1 MNIIEKLTELGFA
14 LDSYGYGKHE
24 CICPFCSFARKPQ
37 HQNQKCAAVWIEE
50 DFATYNCI
58 HCGERGFVHSDKK
71 IERKEIKYKKPSRGT
86 TNTLIG
92 AEDLIKSRGIS
103 LETANKMGLY
113 VVKDPKS
120 GENWLAFPFYKAGEV
135 VNIKYRKI
143 SEKAFMQE
151 KNPEPV
157 VYNYDN
163 AFSALHKYNNTIIVV
178 EGEWDCL
185 TFIEAG
191 FDNCVSIPAGSIG
204 SPVEKNYNGSKFDFL
219 KVSAPLFDSAS
230 KIILAL
236 DNDDPGHFMTQALV
250 DRLGCERCFLVDWGV
265 YKVQGKDANDFWVND
280 KSIIKD
286 AINIAKPIP
295 IRGIKHAVSD
305 PEGFIYYLLNGLKDT
320 ISSGFEN
327 LDSMIKF
334 APGNFI
340 TLTGNPGSGKSLFL
354 TSMIMNMAIKYG
366 IKTLYCA
373 FENSENQLMAKW
385 AQLLLREPVFPMDE
399 SKVPKIRSTFNF
411 MKEHFLIMEDETAN
425 LNADTI
431 VEFAERAVRQ
441 EGVKIVI
448 IDPLNKITFPRTES
462 LTQDIGVLLNKLIS
476 FTRRNN
482 VITFLVAHPT
492 KPSDRKLDEQS
503 IPNGFDIAGSA
514 NFLNMSDIIMTVHRK
529 QSASGWKSQHLMV
542 MVSKVRDTN
551 YGHEGTVYFDY
562 NIRTGEYTPCSKN
575 EFNAEVEKKEP
586 VFVYG
591 FD

>member
-1 MNIIEKLTELGFA
+1 MNVIEKLTNIGFD

-24 CICPFCSFARKPQ
+24 CICPFCSASRKPQ
-37 HQNQKCAAVWIEE
+37 HQKQKCAAVWIEE

-58 HCGERGFVHSDKK
+58 HCGEHGFVHTDKK
-71 IERKEIKYKKPSRGT
+71 IERREVKYNKPTRVPLE
-86 TNTLIG
+86 TLVG
-92 AEDLIKSRGIS
+92 AEDLILSRGIS
-103 LETANKMGLY
+103 LKTATKMGLY
-113 VVKDPKS
+113 VQKS
-120 GENWLAFPFYKAGEV
+120 KKNNELWLAFPYYKGGEL
-135 VNIKYRKI
+135 VNIKYRAVA
-143 SEKAFMQE
+143 EKKFMQE

-163 AFSALHKYNNTIIVV
+163 AFNCLHEHNDTVIVV

-191 FDNCVSIPAGSIG
+191 YDNCVSIPAGSIG
-204 SPVEKNYNGSKFDFL
+204 SPVEKTYNGSKFDFI
-219 KVSAPLFDSAS
+219 KASAPLFDSAK

-236 DNDDPGHFMTQALV
+236 DNDEPGRFMTQALI
-250 DRLGCERCFLVDWGV
+250 DRFGAERCLLVNWGE
-265 YKVQGKDANDFWVND
+265 YKIQGKDANDFWRQE
-280 KSIIKD
+280 KAIIPD
-286 AINIAKPIP
+286 AINMAKPIP
-295 IRGIKHAVSD
+295 LTGVKYAVSD
-305 PEGFIYYLLNGLKDT
+305 PEGFIYYLLNGVKDA

-327 LDSMIKF
+327 LDSVIKF

-354 TSMIMNMAIKYG
+354 TSMIMNMAKKYG

-385 AQLLLREPVFPMDE
+385 AQILLKEPVFPMEE
-399 SKVPKIRSTFNF
+399 SKVPRIRTTFDF
-411 MKEHFLIMEDETAN
+411 MKNHFLIMEDETAN
-425 LNADTI
+425 LSADTI
-431 VEFAERAVRQ
+431 VEYAERAVRQ
-441 EGVKIVI
+441 EGVKIII
-448 IDPLNKITFPRTES
+448 IDPLNKITFPRSES
-462 LTQDIGVLLNKLIS
+462 LTQDIGAMLNKIIS

-529 QSASGWKSQHLMV
+529 QSDTGWKSRHLMV

-562 NIRTGEYTPCSKN
+562 NSRTGEYIPCTRE
-575 EFNAEVEKKEP
+575 EFKAEYETKDTKKVEI
-586 VFVYG
+586 FA
-591 FD
+591 